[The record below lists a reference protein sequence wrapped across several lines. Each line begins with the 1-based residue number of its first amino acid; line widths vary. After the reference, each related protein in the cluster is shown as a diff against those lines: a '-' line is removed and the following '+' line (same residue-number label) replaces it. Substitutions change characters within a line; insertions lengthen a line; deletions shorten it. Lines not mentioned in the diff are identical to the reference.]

1 MQPGEGKTVQ
11 VMGPAPA
18 ASSYDVAI
26 GAGLLRRLGELVAHA
41 APAGRYAVLA
51 PDRVAAL
58 YGDAAVAA
66 LRAAGLDAELLPF
79 ADGEVHK
86 TRETWAALTDGMLH
100 RGYGRDSCVVALGG
114 GVAGDVA
121 GFVAATYMR
130 GVPVVQVPT
139 TLLAMLDASVGGK
152 TGVDTPAGKNL
163 VGSFHPPQ
171 LVLMDTSLL
180 ATLPPAELRSGLA
193 EAVKHGAIVDATY
206 FDWIGD
212 NASAIL
218 AGDGAALERL
228 VARSVEI
235 KAAVVAEDPFEQ
247 GVRAV
252 LNFGHT
258 VGHALERASG
268 FTMLHGEA
276 VSLGMVAEA
285 AAGEAVGVTE
295 RGTLQRL
302 EGALRRCELPVSTD
316 PGPAAD
322 LVEAMRLDKKA
333 RAGAPR
339 LALLQR
345 IGECARHV
353 DGGWTHPLPEA
364 ALAGALR
371 HLAASADAV

>member
-1 MQPGEGKTVQ
+1 MQPAEGKTVQ
-11 VMGPAPA
+11 VTAPAPA
-18 ASSYDVAI
+18 MSAYDVAI
-26 GAGLLRRLGELVAHA
+26 GAGILSRLGEFAAHA
-41 APAGRYAVLA
+41 APAARYAVLA

-66 LRAAGLDAELLPF
+66 LRAAGLDAELLAF

-86 TRETWAALTDGMLH
+86 TRETWTALTDGMLH
-100 RGYGRDSCVVALGG
+100 RGFGRDSCVVALGG

-152 TGVDTPAGKNL
+152 TGVDTAAGKNL
-163 VGSFHPPQ
+163 VGSFHPPR
-171 LVLMDTSLL
+171 LVLMDTAVL

-193 EAVKHGAIVDATY
+193 EAVKHGAIMDAAY
-206 FDWIGD
+206 FDWIGA

-218 AGDGAALERL
+218 AGDAAALERL

-235 KAAVVAEDPFEQ
+235 KAAVVAEDPLEQ

-285 AAGEAVGVTE
+285 AAGEEAGVTE

-302 EGALRRCELPVSTD
+302 EEALRRCELPVSTD
-316 PGPAAD
+316 PGPVAG
-322 LVEAMRLDKKA
+322 LVDGMRLDKKA
-333 RAGAPR
+333 RSGAPR
-339 LALLQR
+339 LALLRR
-345 IGECARHV
+345 IGESARHG
-353 DGGWTHPLPEA
+353 DGGWTHPLPEST
-364 ALAGALR
+364 LAGALR
-371 HLAASADAV
+371 RLAVSADAV